1 MPWTCSSC
9 HGASET
15 VVPAQRFPRTVAVAP
30 IWHDLVVMLLG
41 EGEDDDAEGARF
53 AAKSAIDTGGQIDSE
68 DRASW
73 VSPVTKFRRL
83 HGISEHPRSIVA
95 YGRRPERSR

>member
-68 DRASW
+68 DITGHR
-73 VSPVTKFRRL
+73 
-83 HGISEHPRSIVA
+83 G
-95 YGRRPERSR
+95 